1 MNASEFYTHTC
12 LNNLHE
18 NEKKKEDNNLNTRI
32 DKLFTF
38 NLFQY
43 FNITDIVM
51 QSLLIKLVKINI
63 KDLRIIDEFVY

>member
-1 MNASEFYTHTC
+1 MKM
-12 LNNLHE
+12 
-18 NEKKKEDNNLNTRI
+18 KKKKDNNLNTRI